1 MDFAVRDAVFDVGLD
16 PVFDVLVDG
25 GPAVDQGDAGAMAP
39 EIEGGYGGGVFAA
52 DNDYVCVE
60 VGVGR
65 VVVVVDFGEVFAGDV
80 EVVGQVVVAG
90 GDDELAGAKFGGA
103 VEAIGD
109 LDAEIAVAAF
119 YAGYVAVLQDMDGV
133 VLGDLAVIL
142 EGFVAR
148 GLLVG
153 AGERYV
159 ADFEQFRRGK
169 ESHVG
174 RIVEERVA
182 EAALVDAGGAEAGA
196 LGFDGAGEAGG
207 PGADHEDIVDFRRL
221 SCAHGSI

>member
-1 MDFAVRDAVFDVGLD
+1 MLFRLK
-16 PVFDVLVDG
+16 PS
-25 GPAVDQGDAGAMAP
+25 
-39 EIEGGYGGGVFAA
+39 
-52 DNDYVCVE
+52 
-60 VGVGR
+60 
-65 VVVVVDFGEVFAGDV
+65 
-80 EVVGQVVVAG
+80 
-90 GDDELAGAKFGGA
+90 
-103 VEAIGD
+103 
-109 LDAEIAVAAF
+109 
-119 YAGYVAVLQDMDGV
+119 VLQDMDGV

-142 EGFVAR
+142 EGFVP
-148 GLLVG
+148 GGFLVG